1 MLKDKYEE
9 KEQYIRYLVP
19 TTNDILH
26 FAAPNVQWV
35 ERTCLSHTQSLA
47 CAFFFRSG
55 KNLHEISHALKSL
68 VTKNA

>member
-9 KEQYIRYLVP
+9 KEQYTRYLVP

-35 ERTCLSHTQSLA
+35 ERTCLSDTPSPWLVRFLGLA
-47 CAFFFRSG
+47 KIRM
-55 KNLHEISHALKSL
+55 N
-68 VTKNA
+68 

>member
-9 KEQYIRYLVP
+9 KEQYTRYLVP

-35 ERTCLSHTQSLA
+35 ERTCLSHTPSPWLVR
-47 CAFFFRSG
+47 FFRSG
-55 KNLHEISHALKSL
+55 KNPHELEGGHQNLRQG
-68 VTKNA
+68 